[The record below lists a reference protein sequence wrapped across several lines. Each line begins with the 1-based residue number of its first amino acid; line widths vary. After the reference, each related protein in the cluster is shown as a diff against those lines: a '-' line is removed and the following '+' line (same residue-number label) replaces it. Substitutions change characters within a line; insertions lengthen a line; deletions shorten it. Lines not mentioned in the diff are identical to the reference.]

1 MKSLPLRLRD
11 LCVALVVGVGF
22 FQIFLP
28 FLTRSVPILQETAIV
43 LEKYDIDPSR
53 YYYTDVP
60 QVAEGEA
67 HLRSALVHPEEG
79 ITCSS
84 LP

>member
-28 FLTRSVPILQETAIV
+28 LLTDAVPILRETAAL
-43 LEKYDIDPSR
+43 LEENDIDPSR
-53 YYYTDVP
+53 WYYTDVR
-60 QVAEGEA
+60 QAAEGEA
-67 HLRSALVHPEEG
+67 HLRSALAHPEG

>member
-11 LCVALVVGVGF
+11 LCVALVVVAGF

-28 FLTRSVPILQETAIV
+28 LLTDAVPILQETAV
-43 LEKYDIDPSR
+43 LLEEYDIDPSR
-53 YYYTDVP
+53 YYYTDVR

-67 HLRSALVHPEEG
+67 YLRSALGP
-79 ITCSS
+79 
-84 LP
+84 P